1 MGYQRRV
8 HGDRSPRRTKMRLIS
23 VVICGLF
30 YSALANDEK
39 QAKNI
44 GIFNVVRFPN
54 AACVG
59 SNSNMGTCYTAEEC
73 EDNSGTASGSCADG
87 YGVCCIFSINCGG
100 TSSQNLTMFMSNNVE
115 AGACSAEI
123 CKVNSDIVQLRLDFT
138 SFVLSN
144 PAAGVATSMGLL
156 NGQQHLAGAGVFYT
170 INGQCN
176 EDSFTVSSPG
186 SVGSPE
192 ICGVNTGDHMYID
205 ASDSCNSL
213 TFQIGD
219 QTFTRQWNVKVTQ
232 YAMDFP
238 NKAPKGC
245 LQYHFAGDG
254 NDDGDLDPTVI
265 RSFNWNGGNGRHLAN
280 QDYNICVRREATI
293 RRICYSQDA
302 TTFMNDFLI
311 SKGAVGDT
319 ATPNT
324 AACLWGKATGLCG
337 NYGAAGVG
345 VEFDFL
351 QIPRASTNAIPTG
364 LQVGTVAAGIV
375 TNAVNDNFCGGCLA
389 AIHSMPYLAGTPAA
403 AIAANVATIC
413 SRVTPFL
420 VRFVTDVGEGPLE
433 TVQSGFNLQ
442 YLLT

>member
-1 MGYQRRV
+1 
-8 HGDRSPRRTKMRLIS
+8 

-30 YSALANDEK
+30 CSALANDDK
-39 QAKNI
+39 QPKNI

-59 SNSNMGTCYTAEEC
+59 SNANMGTCYTAEEC

-100 TSSQNLTMFMSNNVE
+100 KSSQNLTMFMSNNVE
-115 AGACSAEI
+115 TGACSAEI

-144 PAAGVATSMGLL
+144 PAAGLATSFGLL
-156 NGQQHLAGAGVFYT
+156 NGTPIPAIAGGVGYT

-219 QTFTRQWNVKVTQ
+219 VTFTRQWNIKITQ

-245 LQYHFAGDG
+245 LQFHFAGDG

-280 QDYNICVRREATI
+280 QDYNICVRRESSI

-302 TTFMNDFLI
+302 TSFLNDFLI
-311 SKGAVGDT
+311 STGGVGDSAATNVAVG
-319 ATPNT
+319 
-324 AACLWGKATGLCG
+324 LWGKSGFCG
-337 NYGAAGVG
+337 NYGSSGKG
-345 VEFDFL
+345 VEFDHL
-351 QIPRASTNAIPTG
+351 MIPRASTFAIPTG
-364 LQVGTVAAGIV
+364 LPVGTAAAGIV
-375 TNAVNDNFCGGCLA
+375 AVQGNDNFCGGCLA
-389 AIHSMPYLAGTPAA
+389 AIFSMPYLAAGPPVATIP
-403 AIAANVATIC
+403 ANVQTIC

-420 VRFVTDVGEGPLE
+420 VRFVTDVGEGPME

>member
-1 MGYQRRV
+1 
-8 HGDRSPRRTKMRLIS
+8 

-30 YSALANDEK
+30 YSALANDDK
-39 QAKNI
+39 QPKNI

-59 SNSNMGTCYTAEEC
+59 SNANMGTCYTAEEC

-87 YGVCCIFSINCGG
+87 YGVCCIFSINCGA
-100 TSSQNLTMFMSNNVE
+100 TSNQNLTMFLSNNVE
-115 AGACSAEI
+115 AGACSAQI

-144 PAAGVATSMGLL
+144 PATGFLTSFNLL
-156 NGQQHLAGAGVFYT
+156 NGTPNPTSAGLFYS

-176 EDSFTVSSPG
+176 VDSFSASSPG

-192 ICGVNTGDHMYID
+192 ICGVNTGDHMYVD

-213 TFQIGD
+213 TFQIGSVD
-219 QTFTRQWNVKVTQ
+219 FTRQWNIKVTQ

-245 LQYHFAGDG
+245 LQYHFVGDG

-280 QDYNICVRREATI
+280 QDYNICIRRESTNT
-293 RRICYSQDA
+293 RICYSQDA
-302 TTFMNDFLI
+302 AAGITNDFLI
-311 SKGAVGDT
+311 STGVAGDD
-319 ATPNT
+319 ANPNV
-324 AACLWGKATGLCG
+324 AECLLGKATGLCG
-337 NYGAAGVG
+337 NYGTMGKG
-345 VEFDFL
+345 VEFDHL
-351 QIPRASTNAIPTG
+351 QIPRATTN
-364 LQVGTVAAGIV
+364 LAAGLAV
-375 TNAVNDNFCGGCLA
+375 GFPAMGPVVMTGVNDNFCGGCLA
-389 AIHSMPYLAGTPAA
+389 SPGGHAMAYLDAMGVVAGTS
-403 AIAANVATIC
+403 ATVC
-413 SRVTPFL
+413 SRLTPFL
-420 VRFVTDVGEGPLE
+420 VRFVTDAGEGEDE

-442 YLLT
+442 FVLT

>member
-54 AACVG
+54 AACEG
-59 SNSNMGTCYTAEEC
+59 SNGNMGTCYTAEEC

-176 EDSFTVSSPG
+176 EDSLTVSSPG

-293 RRICYSQDA
+293 RRICYGQDA
-302 TTFMNDFLI
+302 ANFLNDFLI
-311 SKGAVGDT
+311 STGVDGDSAALNIAKG
-319 ATPNT
+319 
-324 AACLWGKATGLCG
+324 LWGKATGFCG
-337 NYGAAGVG
+337 NYGADGKG
-345 VEFDFL
+345 VEFDHL

-364 LQVGTVAAGIV
+364 LAVGTTAAGIV
-375 TNAVNDNFCGGCLA
+375 GNGVNDNFCGGCLA
-389 AIHSMPYLAGTPAA
+389 KTHSNVYLGAGPAV
-403 AIAANVATIC
+403 IAGNAQMIC

-420 VRFVTDVGEGPLE
+420 VRFVTDVGEGAME
-433 TVQSGFNLQ
+433 TVQSGFRLQ
-442 YLLT
+442 YVLD

>member
-1 MGYQRRV
+1 MGTALLDV
-8 HGDRSPRRTKMRLIS
+8 RTKMRLIS

-100 TSSQNLTMFMSNNVE
+100 TSGQNLTMFMSNNVE

-213 TFQIGD
+213 TFQIGE

-265 RSFNWNGGNGRHLAN
+265 RSFNWNAGNGRHLAN
-280 QDYNICVRREATI
+280 QDYNICIRRESTNS
-293 RRICYSQDA
+293 RVCYSQDS
-302 TTFMNDFLI
+302 TTFLNDFLI
-311 SKGAVGDT
+311 SNGGVGD
-319 ATPNT
+319 AAVPNT
-324 AACLWGKATGLCG
+324 AQCLLGKATGFCG
-337 NYGAAGVG
+337 NYGATGKG
-345 VEFDFL
+345 LEFDHL
-351 QIPRASTNAIPTG
+351 QIPRASRPTG
-364 LQVGTVAAGIV
+364 LLVGLPVPPAGTI
-375 TNAVNDNFCGGCLA
+375 TNGVNDNFCGGCLA
-389 AIHSMPYLAGTPAA
+389 SPTGHA
-403 AIAANVATIC
+403 
-413 SRVTPFL
+413 
-420 VRFVTDVGEGPLE
+420 
-433 TVQSGFNLQ
+433 
-442 YLLT
+442 

>member
-1 MGYQRRV
+1 
-8 HGDRSPRRTKMRLIS
+8 MRLIS

-30 YSALANDEK
+30 YSALANDDK
-39 QAKNI
+39 QPKNI

-54 AACVG
+54 AACEG
-59 SNSNMGTCYTAEEC
+59 SNSNEMGTCYTAEEC

-115 AGACSAEI
+115 AGACSAQI
-123 CKVNSDIVQLRLDFT
+123 CKASSDIVQLRLDFT

-144 PAAGVATSMGLL
+144 PASGLATSFNIL
-156 NGQQHLAGAGVFYT
+156 NGIAHPSAAGLFQT
-170 INGQCN
+170 INGQCL
-176 EDSFTVSSPG
+176 EDSFTVNSPG

-205 ASDSCNSL
+205 ASATCNAL

-219 QTFTRQWNVKVTQ
+219 QTFTRQWNIKVTQ

-254 NDDGDLDPTVI
+254 DDDGDLDPTVI

-280 QDYNICVRREATI
+280 QDYNICIRREATI

-302 TTFMNDFLI
+302 TSFLNDFLI
-311 SKGAVGDT
+311 SSGVVGD
-319 ATPNT
+319 AAVPNV
-324 AACLWGKATGLCG
+324 AKCLWGKATGFCG

-345 VEFDFL
+345 KEFDHL
-351 QIPRASTNAIPTG
+351 QIPRATTNAIPTG
-364 LQVGTVAAGIV
+364 VVVGAPSAAGIV
-375 TNAVNDNFCGGCLA
+375 PTGINDNFCGGCLA
-389 AIHSMPYLAGTPAA
+389 KVMANPYLAGTPSA
-403 AIAANVATIC
+403 AIAGSSQTIC
-413 SRVTPFL
+413 SRATPFS
-420 VRFVTDVGEGPLE
+420 VRFVTDAGEDPLE
-433 TVQSGFNLQ
+433 SVQSGFNLQ

>member
-1 MGYQRRV
+1 
-8 HGDRSPRRTKMRLIS
+8 

-30 YSALANDEK
+30 YSALANNDK
-39 QAKNI
+39 QPKNI

-59 SNSNMGTCYTAEEC
+59 SNANMGTCYTAEEC

-100 TSSQNLTMFMSNNVE
+100 TSSQNLTMFMSNNV
-115 AGACSAEI
+115 ATGACSAEI

-144 PAAGVATSMGLL
+144 PASGIATSFVLL
-156 NGQQHLAGAGVFYT
+156 NGASSPTAAGLFYT
-170 INGQCN
+170 INGQCT

-219 QTFTRQWNVKVTQ
+219 QTFTRQWNIKVTQ

-280 QDYNICVRREATI
+280 QDYNICVRREATN

-302 TTFMNDFLI
+302 TSFLNDFLI
-311 SKGAVGDT
+311 STGVAGD
-319 ATPNT
+319 ADTPIK
-324 AACLWGKATGLCG
+324 ASGLWGKATGLCG
-337 NYGAAGVG
+337 SYGKSGAGAG
-345 VEFDFL
+345 TGKVEFDHL

-364 LQVGTVAAGIV
+364 LAVGTAAAGIV
-375 TNAVNDNFCGGCLA
+375 TVPVNDNFCGGCLA
-389 AIHSMPYLAGTPAA
+389 ATASAQYLAGTPAA
-403 AIAANVATIC
+403 AIAANVQTIC

>member
-1 MGYQRRV
+1 
-8 HGDRSPRRTKMRLIS
+8 MRLIS

-30 YSALANDEK
+30 YSALANNDK
-39 QAKNI
+39 QPKNI

-54 AACVG
+54 EACVG
-59 SNSNMGTCYTAEEC
+59 SNANMGTCYTAEEC
-73 EDNSGTASGSCADG
+73 EDNQGTASGSCADG

-144 PAAGVATSMGLL
+144 PANGVATSFALL
-156 NGQQHLAGAGVFYT
+156 NGSPSPMAAGLFYT

-176 EDSFTVSSPG
+176 TDSFSVSSPG

-205 ASDSCNSL
+205 ASASCNSL
-213 TFQIGD
+213 TFQIGSV
-219 QTFTRQWNVKVTQ
+219 TFTRQWNIKVTQ

-238 NKAPKGC
+238 NKAPQGC

-254 NDDGDLDPTVI
+254 NDDGNLDTTVI
-265 RSFNWNGGNGRHLAN
+265 RSFNWNGGAGRHLAN
-280 QDYNICVRREATI
+280 QDYNICIRREATN

-302 TTFMNDFLI
+302 TSFVNDFLI
-311 SKGAVGDT
+311 STGVAGDSLM
-319 ATPNT
+319 
-324 AACLWGKATGLCG
+324 AAMGLWGKSTGKCG
-337 NYGAAGVG
+337 NYGSAGVG
-345 VEFDFL
+345 VEFDHL
-351 QIPRASTNAIPTG
+351 QIPQASTAKIPTG
-364 LQVGTVAAGIV
+364 FPVGIVNAAGV
-375 TNAVNDNFCGGCLA
+375 LATAVNDNFCGGHLAKTMSVVYRTAGGA
-389 AIHSMPYLAGTPAA
+389 AIPAQA
-403 AIAANVATIC
+403 QTIC

-420 VRFVTDVGEGPLE
+420 VRFTSDVGEGPLE

>member
-1 MGYQRRV
+1 
-8 HGDRSPRRTKMRLIS
+8 MRLIS

-54 AACVG
+54 AACEG
-59 SNSNMGTCYTAEEC
+59 SNANMGTCYTAEEC

-87 YGVCCIFSINCGG
+87 YGVCCIFSINCAG
-100 TSSQNLTMFMSNNVE
+100 TSSQNLTMFMSNNVA

-123 CKVNSDIVQLRLDFT
+123 CKTNSDIVQLRLDFT

-144 PAAGVATSMGLL
+144 PATVAAAGPATFAILNGERQTAGAAGLL
-156 NGQQHLAGAGVFYT
+156 QT
-170 INGQCN
+170 IAGQCN
-176 EDSFTVSSPG
+176 QDSFTVSSPG

-219 QTFTRQWNVKVTQ
+219 QTFTRQWNIKVTQ

-319 ATPNT
+319 ATPNV
-324 AACLWGKATGLCG
+324 AQGLWGKVTGFCG
-337 NYGAAGVG
+337 NYGTTGKGA
-345 VEFDFL
+345 EFDHL
-351 QIPRASTNAIPTG
+351 QIPRASTEAIPTG
-364 LQVGTVAAGIV
+364 LAVGTVAAGIV
-375 TNAVNDNFCGGCLA
+375 NNGVNDNFCGGCLA
-389 AIHSMPYLAGTPAA
+389 KAHLNPYLGAGPAV
-403 AIAANVATIC
+403 IAGNAQTIC
-413 SRVTPFL
+413 SRATPFL
-420 VRFVTDVGEGPLE
+420 VRFVTDAGEDLLE

>member
-1 MGYQRRV
+1 
-8 HGDRSPRRTKMRLIS
+8 

-30 YSALANDEK
+30 YSALANNDK
-39 QAKNI
+39 QPKNI

-59 SNSNMGTCYTAEEC
+59 SNANMGTCYTAEEC

-100 TSSQNLTMFMSNNVE
+100 KSSQNLTMFMSNNVE
-115 AGACSAEI
+115 TGACSGEI
-123 CKVNSDIVQLRLDFT
+123 CKVNTDIVQLRLDFT

-144 PAAGVATSMGLL
+144 PAAGLATSFALL
-156 NGQQHLAGAGVFYT
+156 NGIPDPTGASTLFYS

-176 EDSFTVSSPG
+176 SDSFTISAPG

-205 ASDSCNSL
+205 ASDSCNKL
-213 TFQIGD
+213 TFQIGSVV
-219 QTFTRQWNVKVTQ
+219 FTRQWNIKVTQ
-232 YAMDFP
+232 YAMDFS

-280 QDYNICVRREATI
+280 QDYNICVRREASI
-293 RRICYSQDA
+293 GRICYSQDA
-302 TTFMNDFLI
+302 ASFLNDFLI
-311 SKGAVGDT
+311 SEGAVGDT
-319 ATPNT
+319 AVTGNNV
-324 AACLWGKATGLCG
+324 GKGLHGISSGFCG
-337 NYGAAGVG
+337 GYGPSGKGMPAGIA
-345 VEFDFL
+345 EFDHL
-351 QIPRASTNAIPTG
+351 QIPRASTFAIPTG
-364 LQVGTVAAGIV
+364 LFAGSVSAGVVTVG
-375 TNAVNDNFCGGCLA
+375 VNDNFCGACLA
-389 AIHSMPYLAGTPAA
+389 KTHSMACQAAGVAG
-403 AIAANVATIC
+403 AIAGSMQTIC
-413 SRVTPFL
+413 SRATPFL
-420 VRFVTDVGEGPLE
+420 VRFVTDAGESAME

>member
-1 MGYQRRV
+1 
-8 HGDRSPRRTKMRLIS
+8 MRLIS

-30 YSALANDEK
+30 CSALANDDK
-39 QAKNI
+39 QPKNI

-59 SNSNMGTCYTAEEC
+59 SNANMGTCYTAEEC

-100 TSSQNLTMFMSNNVE
+100 KSSQNLTMFMSNNV
-115 AGACSAEI
+115 ATGACSAEI

-144 PAAGVATSMGLL
+144 PAAGVATSFTLL
-156 NGQQHLAGAGVFYT
+156 NGIPDPTGASGLFYN
-170 INGQCN
+170 IDGQCN
-176 EDSFTVSSPG
+176 TDSFSVSAPG

-205 ASDSCNSL
+205 ASASCNSL
-213 TFQIGD
+213 IFQIG
-219 QTFTRQWNVKVTQ
+219 TVVFTRQWNIKVTQ

-254 NDDGDLDPTVI
+254 NDDGNLDTTVI

-280 QDYNICVRREATI
+280 QNYNICVRRESSV

-302 TTFMNDFLI
+302 TAFLNDFLI
-311 SKGAVGDT
+311 SSGMLGEA
-319 ATPNT
+319 NT
-324 AACLWGKATGLCG
+324 AGPANLAKGLHGKSSGYCG
-337 NYGAAGVG
+337 NYGPAGAG
-345 VEFDFL
+345 MPAGTPEFDHL
-351 QIPRASTNAIPTG
+351 QIPRASTLAIPTG
-364 LQVGTVAAGIV
+364 LFVGVPAVGPITVG
-375 TNAVNDNFCGGCLA
+375 VNDNFCGACLA
-389 AIHSMPYLAGTPAA
+389 KTHSVACQATVASAA
-403 AIAANVATIC
+403 AAVAGSMQTIC
-413 SRVTPFL
+413 STATPFL
-420 VRFVTDVGEGPLE
+420 VRFVSDAGEGPLE

>member
-30 YSALANDEK
+30 YSALANDDK
-39 QAKNI
+39 QPKNI

-59 SNSNMGTCYTAEEC
+59 SNGNMGTCYTAEEC

-115 AGACSAEI
+115 AGACSAQI

-144 PAAGVATSMGLL
+144 PAATIVTSFSILNGTPVGPAVGVA
-156 NGQQHLAGAGVFYT
+156 QT
-170 INGQCN
+170 ISGQCVS
-176 EDSFTVSSPG
+176 DSFTVSSPG

-192 ICGVNTGDHMYID
+192 ICVVNTGDHMYID

-219 QTFTRQWNVKVTQ
+219 QTFTRQWNIKVTQ

-265 RSFNWNGGNGRHLAN
+265 RSFNWNVGNGRHLAN
-280 QDYNICVRREATI
+280 QDYNICIRREATI
-293 RRICYSQDA
+293 RRICYGQDA
-302 TTFMNDFLI
+302 ANFLNDFLI

-319 ATPNT
+319 ATPNV
-324 AACLWGKATGLCG
+324 AQGLWGKVTGFCG
-337 NYGAAGVG
+337 NYGTTGKGA
-345 VEFDFL
+345 EFDHL
-351 QIPRASTNAIPTG
+351 QIPRASTEAIPTG
-364 LQVGTVAAGIV
+364 LPVGTVAAGV
-375 TNAVNDNFCGGCLA
+375 LNNAVNDNFCGGCLA
-389 AIHSMPYLAGTPAA
+389 KAHLNPYLGAGPAV
-403 AIAANVATIC
+403 IAGNAQTIC
-413 SRVTPFL
+413 SRATPFL
-420 VRFVTDVGEGPLE
+420 VRFVTDAGEDLLE

>member
-30 YSALANDEK
+30 YSALANDDK
-39 QAKNI
+39 QPKNI

-87 YGVCCIFSINCGG
+87 YGVCCIFSINCGA
-100 TSSQNLTMFMSNNVE
+100 TSNQNLTMFMSNNVE
-115 AGACSAEI
+115 AGACSAQI

-144 PAAGVATSMGLL
+144 PAATIVTTFA
-156 NGQQHLAGAGVFYT
+156 HLAGTPVPLAGTGQT
-170 INGQCN
+170 ISGQCVT
-176 EDSFTVSSPG
+176 DSFIVSSPG

-213 TFQIGD
+213 TFQIGE

-280 QDYNICVRREATI
+280 QDYSICVRREATI

-302 TTFMNDFLI
+302 TTFMNDLLI

-319 ATPNT
+319 ATPNV
-324 AACLWGKATGLCG
+324 AQGLWGKATGFCG
-337 NYGAAGVG
+337 NYGTTGKGA
-345 VEFDFL
+345 EFDHL

-364 LQVGTVAAGIV
+364 LQVGTSRFCFRFSYSYRRHQFEPMVDIYE
-375 TNAVNDNFCGGCLA
+375 AVVRDSTTWWVRGPGVELRKLTKPQTQTSVSPPCLA
-389 AIHSMPYLAGTPAA
+389 LDSTA
-403 AIAANVATIC
+403 AI
-413 SRVTPFL
+413 
-420 VRFVTDVGEGPLE
+420 
-433 TVQSGFNLQ
+433 
-442 YLLT
+442 

>member
-1 MGYQRRV
+1 
-8 HGDRSPRRTKMRLIS
+8 

-30 YSALANDEK
+30 YSALAKDEK

-59 SNSNMGTCYTAEEC
+59 SNGNMGTCYTAEEC

-144 PAAGVATSMGLL
+144 PASGVATSMGLL

-213 TFQIGD
+213 TFQIGE

-302 TTFMNDFLI
+302 TSFLNDFLI
-311 SKGAVGDT
+311 SSGVVGDS

-324 AACLWGKATGLCG
+324 AKGLWGKTTGKCG
-337 NYGAAGVG
+337 NYGATGKG
-345 VEFDFL
+345 VEFDHL

-364 LQVGTVAAGIV
+364 LAVGTAAAGIV
-375 TNAVNDNFCGGCLA
+375 ANGVNDNFCGGCLA
-389 AIHSMPYLAGTPAA
+389 KTHANAYLAAGPAV
-403 AIAANVATIC
+403 IAGASQTIC

-420 VRFVTDVGEGPLE
+420 VRFVTDLGEGPME

>member
-1 MGYQRRV
+1 
-8 HGDRSPRRTKMRLIS
+8 

-30 YSALANDEK
+30 YSALANDDK
-39 QAKNI
+39 QPKNI

-59 SNSNMGTCYTAEEC
+59 SNANMGTCYTAEEC

-115 AGACSAEI
+115 AGACSAQI
-123 CKVNSDIVQLRLDFT
+123 CKASSDIVQLRLDFT

-144 PAAGVATSMGLL
+144 PATGVATSFNLL
-156 NGQQHLAGAGVFYT
+156 NGAANPTAAGAFTT
-170 INGQCN
+170 INGQCT

-213 TFQIGD
+213 TFQIGE

-254 NDDGDLDPTVI
+254 DDDGELDATVI

-302 TTFMNDFLI
+302 TSFLNDFLI
-311 SKGAVGDT
+311 SSGVVGDA
-319 ATPNT
+319 ATPNV
-324 AACLWGKATGLCG
+324 AKCLWGKATGLCG

-364 LQVGTVAAGIV
+364 LAVGTAAAGIV
-375 TNAVNDNFCGGCLA
+375 TMPVNDNFCGGCLA
-389 AIHSMPYLAGTPAA
+389 AIHSMPYLGAGPA

-413 SRVTPFL
+413 SRVTPFS
-420 VRFVTDVGEGPLE
+420 VRFVTDAGEGPME